1 MRWELGRQGTGYFK
15 LRLAQ
20 GARWDL
26 YLLRYPPGSSV
37 PPHRDS
43 VRGKAHWRTNL
54 LLWGQDAFVGAAWLR
69 VPRLVV
75 FRPDIT
81 EHEVAPVSRLRLVLS
96 LGWVRG
102 LRQEE
107 PPK

>member
-1 MRWELGRQGTGYFK
+1 MRWERGRQGTGYFK

-20 GARWDL
+20 GRRWDL

-37 PPHRDS
+37 PPHRDP
-43 VRGKAHWRTNL
+43 VPGKKHSRANL
-54 LLWGQDAFVGAAWLR
+54 LLWGEDAFEGRAWLR
-69 VPRLVV
+69 LPRLVV

-96 LGWVRG
+96 LGWVRP
-102 LRQEE
+102 LSRD
-107 PPK
+107 